1 MRNLSI
7 ETADTLRGKT
17 PSTGIRRNRVY
28 AGDRV
33 CSARGCETRLSV
45 YNASDECWQH
55 TEVKPFVLQVPR
67 RRRSTK
73 SLPEWPT
80 ELPAPPHP

>member
-1 MRNLSI
+1 VPI
-7 ETADTLRGKT
+7 ETVDTLRGKT

-33 CSARGCETRLSV
+33 CSVRDCETRLSV

-67 RRRSTK
+67 RRRSR
-73 SLPEWPT
+73 SAPEAPD
-80 ELPAPPHP
+80 LPAPPRV